1 MTTVKKRKNI
11 KMVAIA
17 IVAFFTLGIV
27 GVAISQ
33 TQIGFAAPASTS
45 SAIGYIDRQRLMMG
59 HPQMESVM
67 QTMQTEAA
75 TAQKDFEEKAKTMSQ
90 QEQERYAVQLQ
101 QRLQQKEAELMKPI
115 IDQIEAEIK
124 KVAEA
129 KGLTI
134 VVDANIVVYG
144 GTDITGD
151 VVKSLGGK

>member
-33 TQIGFAAPASTS
+33 TQIGFAAPASS
-45 SAIGYIDRQRLMMG
+45 SSSIGYIDRQRIMMS
-59 HPQMESVM
+59 HPDM
-67 QTMQTEAA
+67 QTVMETMQAEAA
-75 TAQKDFEEKAKTMSQ
+75 TAQKSFEEQAKTMSQ
-90 QEQERYAVQLQ
+90 QEQERFAVQLQ
-101 QRLQQKEAELMKPI
+101 QRLQQKEADLMKPI
-115 IDQIEAEIK
+115 IDKIEAEIK

-144 GTDITGD
+144 GTDITSD
-151 VVKSLGGK
+151 VIKSFGGK